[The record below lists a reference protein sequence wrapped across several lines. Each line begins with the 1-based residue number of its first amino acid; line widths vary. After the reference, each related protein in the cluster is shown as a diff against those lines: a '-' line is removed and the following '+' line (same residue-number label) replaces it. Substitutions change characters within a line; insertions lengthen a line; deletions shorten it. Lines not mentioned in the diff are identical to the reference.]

1 MNEIQT
7 VLVTEISHDKHH
19 FVGHNKYYEQVLLPM
34 RNNLLGKSVQVKIV
48 SATKFSMSGELIDSE
63 DKWKECSNIKN
74 EIVVNKNGGFVHKSN
89 GFISSDNNYVQTNGE
104 VTNEEVTEGQSVA
117 SSHYSQSQL
126 IVFGL
131 ISLGLAFVYNYV
143 WKMLSEV

>member
-1 MNEIQT
+1 
-7 VLVTEISHDKHH
+7 
-19 FVGHNKYYEQVLLPM
+19 M

-48 SATKFSMSGELIDSE
+48 SATKFSMSAEIIDDE

-89 GFISSDNNYVQTNGE
+89 GFISSDNNYVKTNGE
-104 VTNEEVTEGQSVA
+104 VTNEEVTVEQSGA

-143 WKMLSEV
+143 WKLLSDV